1 MTGRVDPALDVARNA
16 RPEAQAAE
24 SVPRASSTP
33 AHKSAAAPDRAAPTK
48 NADAGQTTF
57 IE

>member
-24 SVPRASSTP
+24 SVPRASS
-33 AHKSAAAPDRAAPTK
+33 ARARKPT
-48 NADAGQTTF
+48 
-57 IE
+57 IIR